1 MSTAADK
8 PVRHILSISGGKP
21 APYFRAFD
29 MLDPI
34 LTRHYPQSTVGG
46 SRGASQ
52 GRGHVLQVAEGG
64 VRTDGELRGTQ
75 SCVRRE
81 GQCGK
86 IFLYEEMKE
95 SVKCLCLMLHTKC

>member
-8 PVRHILSISGGKP
+8 PVRHILALSGGKP
-21 APYFRAFD
+21 ASYVRALD
-29 MLDPI
+29 MLDPMWV
-34 LTRHYPQSTVGG
+34 TRGF
-46 SRGASQ
+46 Q
-52 GRGHVLQVAEGG
+52 GRGHVFQVAEEGI
-64 VRTDGELRGTQ
+64 RTDGELHGTQ

-95 SVKCLCLMLHTKC
+95 PVKCLCLMLHTKC